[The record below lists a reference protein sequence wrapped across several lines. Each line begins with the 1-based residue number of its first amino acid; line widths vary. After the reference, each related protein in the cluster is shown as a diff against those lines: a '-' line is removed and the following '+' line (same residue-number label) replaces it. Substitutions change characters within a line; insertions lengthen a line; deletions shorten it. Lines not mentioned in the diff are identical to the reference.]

1 MIKNPKESHCVWN
14 IKIFILQGRRS
25 RGDNFEDSLVDSLV
39 DSLMD
44 SLMDSLVDNFVNK
57 HRDNFRTSLSIY
69 ATNGTDTLLSLVY
82 NNFRH

>member
-44 SLMDSLVDNFVNK
+44 SLVDNFVNK
-57 HRDNFRTSLSIY
+57 YRDNFRTSL
-69 ATNGTDTLLSLVY
+69 
-82 NNFRH
+82 